1 MPVLKPLAL
10 ATLLALSGSAFACD
24 GDIMLGGVDSNVA
37 DRAVNGACVNDL
49 IVDTP
54 NTWGSHGE
62 FVSHVSQVTLDLM
75 KARKLTSRERSQ
87 IMQAAAQSEVGK
99 TLDVQI
105 LTFGDFHGQLEPA
118 TTGSN
123 FRGGAEHLSMLLKQ
137 RLANNPNTAIV
148 SAGDLIGAT
157 PLLSALFHDEP
168 SIEAMNIMG
177 LMINAVGNHEFDEGK
192 NELLRMAYGN
202 QKGGNG
208 CHPVDGCLD
217 GDPFGG
223 ANFQFLAANVVDA
236 STGKTIFPPYKIMN
250 FKGNKVAFIGMTLKT
265 TPTIVT
271 PSGVAGLQFK
281 DEAATVNALVPE
293 LKKQGVETIV
303 VVVHEGGAQSGS
315 FNMNACNNLT
325 GAIVD
330 IVGQLDDAVDA
341 VISGHTHTAYIC
353 KKPNKAGR
361 EILLTSASPQ
371 ARYLT
376 DMTLTIDTATRDV
389 IASAAYNS
397 ELPTWP
403 QNNPAA
409 APVKDP
415 AVTAI
420 IDKYKGSSAYQN
432 LSGRIVGMHTADLTR
447 DLNAGG
453 ESLLGDII
461 ADAQLHATKDVGFG
475 DAVLAFMNPGGIRAN
490 IAYAQSGT
498 EGNGNITYSEA
509 FTVQPFGNTM
519 VTKTLTGQQIYDVL
533 EQQWGAAQPYSRIM
547 QVSNGFAYKHT
558 FNNDSAQFNALKG
571 GHYVCDGS
579 VTLNGVPIDK
589 TANYRVTMNNF
600 MADGGDNYTVFK
612 DGTSQLGGALDL
624 DALESWLTAYGNVNP
639 ATYPDAMNRIVKV
652 ATCPAQN

>member
-1 MPVLKPLAL
+1 MHVLKPLVL
-10 ATLLALSGSAFACD
+10 ATLMTLTGSAFACD
-24 GDIMLGGVDSNVA
+24 GNVMLGGVDSNMA
-37 DRAVNGACVNDL
+37 DRAVNDTCVNDL

-54 NTWGSHGE
+54 NTWGNHGQ
-62 FVSHVSQVTLDLM
+62 FVSHVSQVTLNLM
-75 KARKLTSRERSQ
+75 KARKLSARERSQ

-123 FRGGAEHLSMLLKQ
+123 FRGGAEHLSVLLKD
-137 RLANNPNTAIV
+137 RLATNPNTAIV

-177 LMINAVGNHEFDEGK
+177 LMVNAVGNHEFDEGK

-208 CHPVDGCLD
+208 CHPTDGCLD

-236 STGKTIFPPYKIMN
+236 STGKTLFPAYKIMN
-250 FKGNKVAFIGMTLKT
+250 FKGNKVAFIGMTLKM

-271 PSGVAGLQFK
+271 PSGVAGLEFK
-281 DEAATVNALVPE
+281 DEAATVNALIPE
-293 LKKQGVETIV
+293 LKKQGVESII

-315 FNMNACNNLT
+315 FDKNGCNGLT
-325 GAIVD
+325 GPIVD

-353 KKPNKAGR
+353 RKPNKAGR
-361 EILLTSASPQ
+361 EILLTSGSPQ

-376 DMTLTIDTATRDV
+376 DMNLTIDTATRNV
-389 IASAAYNS
+389 VASTAVNT

-409 APVKDP
+409 APAKDP
-415 AVTAI
+415 AVTAV

-447 DLNAGG
+447 DLNPGG
-453 ESLLGDII
+453 ESFLGDLI
-461 ADAQLHATKDVGFG
+461 ADAQLYSTQPIGYG
-475 DAVLAFMNPGGIRAN
+475 EAVVAFMNPGGIRAN
-490 IAYAQSGT
+490 IGYAQIGT
-498 EGNGNITYSEA
+498 EGDGNITYSES
-509 FTVQPFGNTM
+509 FTVQPFGNSLT
-519 VTKTLTGQQIYDVL
+519 TKTLTGQQIYNLL
-533 EQQWGAAQPYSRIM
+533 EQQWAAIQPYSRIL
-547 QVSNGFAYKHT
+547 QVSKGFAYKHT
-558 FNNDSAQFNALKG
+558 FNNNSALFNSLKG

-589 TANYRVTMNNF
+589 AASYRVTMNNF
-600 MADGGDNYTVFK
+600 LADGGDNFTEFK
-612 DGTSQLGGALDL
+612 LGSSQLGGALDL
-624 DALESWLTAYGNVNP
+624 DSLEAWLTHYGNVNP

-652 ATCPAQN
+652 DSCPTP